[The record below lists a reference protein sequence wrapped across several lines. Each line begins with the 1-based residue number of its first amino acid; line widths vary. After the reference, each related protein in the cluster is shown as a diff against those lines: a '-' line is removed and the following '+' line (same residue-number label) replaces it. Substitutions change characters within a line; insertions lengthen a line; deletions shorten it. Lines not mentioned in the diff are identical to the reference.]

1 MVKSSKYKHVYADD
15 PKSEDTIS
23 DLPKCATDGE
33 GNYCAASSKFIAVGK
48 AGSGGPVMVLP
59 LEKMG
64 RQPTGVPTLAT
75 HQGRVYDMAFCPSN
89 PYLLATGSEDAQ
101 IHLHQIPKAGLTETV
116 HDALSVLGGDDKGHQ
131 KKISLLSWNR
141 ATEGILASGSYDRTV
156 KIWDSQT
163 SSATSSLPIDD
174 NLFSLQWDNLG
185 TELGFCY
192 KSSKGTQMCVTDP
205 RSGEIS
211 GQLKAF
217 QKKTAKMFFHGGKQ
231 WVGAFGFKDGRKRYL
246 RIWDRRKFVADEKVL
261 DLELD
266 NESSVLMPYFDE
278 DINLLWVYGKGSG
291 AVNFYEL
298 GGKKHAVAL
307 GGIRNSTPCKG
318 GCFIPKIACDTSKC
332 EIARFMK
339 LEIKDSK
346 LRICP
351 YKFIVPRKSTLYQD
365 DIYPDTYS
373 GKSLL
378 TDSDWLGGKNVEELK
393 KCSMNPANRSDN
405 DDDFKVVKKATY
417 GELAEENKALKK
429 RIEELEAQL
438 GIEKKTEEQTEE
450 KPEEQTEEAEK

>member
-33 GNYCAASSKFIAVGK
+33 GNYCAASTKFISVGK
-48 AGSGGPVMVLP
+48 AGAGGPVMVLP
-59 LEKMG
+59 LDKTG
-64 RQPTGVPTLAT
+64 RQPTGIPTLAT

-101 IHLHQIPKAGLTETV
+101 IHLHNIPKGGLTERV
-116 HDALSVLGGDDKGHQ
+116 EEPFSVLGGTDSGHQ

-163 SSATSSLPIDD
+163 SAATNSLPIED
-174 NLFSLQWDNLG
+174 NLFSLQWDSLG
-185 TELGFCY
+185 KELGFCF
-192 KSSKGTQMCVTDP
+192 KSPKGTQMCVTDP
-205 RSGEIS
+205 RSNEIT

-217 QKKTAKMFFHGGKQ
+217 SKKTAKMFFHGGKQ

-246 RIWDRRKFVADEKVL
+246 RIWDRRKFTADEKVL

-266 NESSVLMPYFDE
+266 NESSTLMPYFDE
-278 DINLLWVYGKGSG
+278 DVNLLWVYGKGSG

-307 GGIRNSTPCKG
+307 GGIRNSVPCKG
-318 GCFIPKIACDTSKC
+318 GCFIPKRACDTSKC

-351 YKFIVPRKSTLYQD
+351 LKFIVPRKSTLYQE

-373 GKSLL
+373 GKKLL
-378 TDSDWLGGKNVEELK
+378 TDTDWLGGKNVEALAT
-393 KCSMNPANRSDN
+393 CSMNPAERGN
-405 DDDFKVVKKATY
+405 DDEDYEVVKKATY
-417 GELAEENKALKK
+417 AELLEENKVLKK
-429 RIEELEAQL
+429 RVEELEAQL
-438 GIEKKTEEQTEE
+438 GVEKKTETTTTE
-450 KPEEQTEEAEK
+450 EEAEK